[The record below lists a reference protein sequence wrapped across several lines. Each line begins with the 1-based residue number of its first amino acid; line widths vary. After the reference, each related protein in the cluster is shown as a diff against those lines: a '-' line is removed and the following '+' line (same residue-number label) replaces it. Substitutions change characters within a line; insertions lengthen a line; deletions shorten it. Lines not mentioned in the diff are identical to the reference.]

1 MNLNQSE
8 ALEVS
13 RDPFHTALDPSDI
26 LLTGQAAIV
35 TGAGGGIGQGIAL
48 GLAKFGA
55 DVAVLDIDPER
66 ASVTELGRE
75 ALALPVDVMDTER
88 LTAAV
93 EQSAEHFGH
102 LDILVNNAGGVS
114 ARLFLEQSE
123 RSWRRHI
130 DINLVSMLAATHAAA
145 PLMKDSGGGSIVN
158 VTSIEGFRAAP
169 MYAVYAACK
178 AGMINFTMTM
188 ALELSEHHIRVN
200 ALAPDQT
207 ITPGLRGN
215 RAGPVD
221 PSTWPERGVPDNPGA
236 WITTTPERGAE
247 GPNGTLRSIPSG
259 REGVIEDLA
268 ATAVFLCSPMGAY
281 ITGTTINVDGGTN
294 AARGWIG
301 TPSEGWSLTH

>member
-1 MNLNQSE
+1 MNLNQAE

-66 ASVTELGRE
+66 AERTAASIVELGRD
-75 ALALPVDVMDTER
+75 ALVLPADVMGTDQVTQ
-88 LTAAV
+88 AV
-93 EQSAEHFGH
+93 EQAAEHFGH
-102 LDILVNNAGGVS
+102 LNILVNNAGGVS

-123 RSWRRHI
+123 KSWRRHI

-145 PLMKDSGGGSIVN
+145 PIMKESGGGSIVN

-188 ALELSEHHIRVN
+188 ALELSEHHIRIN

-221 PSTWPERGVPDNPGA
+221 PSTW
-236 WITTTPERGAE
+236 PERGAE

-281 ITGTTINVDGGTN
+281 INGTTINVDGGTN

-301 TPSEGWSLTH
+301 TPSDGWSLQH

>member
-1 MNLNQSE
+1 VILNQSE
-8 ALEVS
+8 ALAVS

-66 ASVTELGRE
+66 AERTAASISELGRD
-75 ALALPVDVMDTER
+75 ALVVPADVMGTDQVTQ
-88 LTAAV
+88 AV
-93 EQSAEHFGH
+93 EQAAEHFGH
-102 LDILVNNAGGVS
+102 LNILVNNAGGVS

-123 RSWRRHI
+123 KSWRRHI

-145 PLMKDSGGGSIVN
+145 PLMKQSGGGSIVN

-188 ALELSEHHIRVN
+188 ALELSEHNIRIN

-221 PSTWPERGVPDNPGA
+221 PSTWPERG
-236 WITTTPERGAE
+236 AE

-268 ATAVFLCSPMGAY
+268 AAAVFLCSPMGAY
-281 ITGTTINVDGGTN
+281 VNGTTINVDGGTN

-301 TPSEGWSLTH
+301 TPSDGWSLSH

>member
-1 MNLNQSE
+1 VILNQEE
-8 ALEVS
+8 ALAVA

-55 DVAVLDIDPER
+55 DVER
-66 ASVTELGRE
+66 TAASITELGRKT
-75 ALALPVDVMDTER
+75 LVLPVDVMDSGRVTS
-88 LTAAV
+88 AV
-93 EQSAEHFGH
+93 EQTAAHFGH
-102 LDILVNNAGGVS
+102 LDILVNNAGGVNG
-114 ARLFLEQSE
+114 RLFLEQSE

-145 PLMKDSGGGSIVN
+145 PLMKESGGGSIVN

-188 ALELSEHHIRVN
+188 ALELSEHQIRIN
-200 ALAPDQT
+200 AIAPDQT

-215 RAGPVD
+215 RGGPVD
-221 PSTWPERGVPDNPGA
+221 PSSWPDRVAD
-236 WITTTPERGAE
+236 
-247 GPNGTLRSIPSG
+247 GPNGTRHAIPLG
-259 REGVIEDLA
+259 REGVVEDCA
-268 ATAVFLCSPMGAY
+268 ATAVFLCSSMGAY
-281 ITGTTINVDGGTN
+281 ITGMTINVDGGTN
-294 AARGWIG
+294 AARGWTG
-301 TPSEGWSLTH
+301 TPTDGWTLHH

>member
-1 MNLNQSE
+1 VILNQSE

-66 ASVTELGRE
+66 AERTAASIVELGRD
-75 ALALPVDVMDTER
+75 ALVLPADVMGTDQVTQ
-88 LTAAV
+88 AV
-93 EQSAEHFGH
+93 EQAAEHFGH
-102 LDILVNNAGGVS
+102 LNILVNNAGGVS
-114 ARLFLEQSE
+114 ARPFLEQSE
-123 RSWRRHI
+123 KSWRRHI

-145 PLMKDSGGGSIVN
+145 PIMKESGGGSIVN

-188 ALELSEHHIRVN
+188 ALELSEHRIRIN

-221 PSTWPERGVPDNPGA
+221 PSTW
-236 WITTTPERGAE
+236 PERGAE

-281 ITGTTINVDGGTN
+281 INGATINVDGGTN

-301 TPSEGWSLTH
+301 TPSEGWSLQH

>member
-1 MNLNQSE
+1 LNQAE

-66 ASVTELGRE
+66 AERTAASITELGRD
-75 ALALPVDVMDTER
+75 ALVLPADVMGTDQVTQ
-88 LTAAV
+88 AV
-93 EQSAEHFGH
+93 EQAAEHFGH
-102 LDILVNNAGGVS
+102 LNILVNNAGGVS

-145 PLMKDSGGGSIVN
+145 PIMKKSGGGSIVN

-188 ALELSEHHIRVN
+188 ALELSEHRIRIN
-200 ALAPDQT
+200 AIAPDQT

-215 RAGPVD
+215 RAGPID
-221 PSTWPERGVPDNPGA
+221 TSTW
-236 WITTTPERGAE
+236 PERGAE

-259 REGVIEDLA
+259 REGVVEDCA
-268 ATAVFLCSPMGAY
+268 STAVFLCSSMGAY
-281 ITGTTINVDGGTN
+281 INGTTINVDGGTN

-301 TPSEGWSLTH
+301 TPSEGWSLQH

>member
-1 MNLNQSE
+1 VNLNQSE

-66 ASVTELGRE
+66 AERTAASITELGRE
-75 ALALPVDVMDTER
+75 ALPLPVDVMDTER

-93 EQSAEHFGH
+93 EQAAERFGH
-102 LDILVNNAGGVS
+102 LNILVNNAGGVS

-145 PLMKDSGGGSIVN
+145 PLMKESGGGSIVN

-188 ALELSEHHIRVN
+188 ALELSEHHIRIN

-221 PSTWPERGVPDNPGA
+221 PSTWPERG
-236 WITTTPERGAE
+236 AE

-268 ATAVFLCSPMGAY
+268 AATVFLCSPLGAY
-281 ITGTTINVDGGTN
+281 VNGTTINVDGGTN

-301 TPSEGWSLTH
+301 TPSEGWSLSH

>member
-1 MNLNQSE
+1 MNLTQSE

-66 ASVTELGRE
+66 AERTAASVTELGRE
-75 ALALPVDVMDTER
+75 ARALPVDVMDTER

-123 RSWRRHI
+123 RSWRRLLHI
-130 DINLVSMLAATHAAA
+130 HLVFLLAATHAAA
-145 PLMKDSGGGSIVN
+145 PLMKEGGGGSIVN

-221 PSTWPERGVPDNPGA
+221 PSTWPERG
-236 WITTTPERGAE
+236 AE

>member
-1 MNLNQSE
+1 VNLNQAE

-35 TGAGGGIGQGIAL
+35 TGGGGGIGQGIAL

-55 DVAVLDIDPER
+55 DVAVFDIDLER
-66 ASVTELGRE
+66 AERTAASITELGRE

-93 EQSAEHFGH
+93 EQAAEHFGH
-102 LDILVNNAGGVS
+102 LNILVNNAGGVS

-123 RSWRRHI
+123 KSWRRHI

-145 PLMKDSGGGSIVN
+145 PIMKESGGGSIVN

-188 ALELSEHHIRVN
+188 ALELSEHHIRIN

-221 PSTWPERGVPDNPGA
+221 PTTW
-236 WITTTPERGAE
+236 PERGAE
-247 GPNGTLRSIPSG
+247 GPSGTLRSIPSG

-281 ITGTTINVDGGTN
+281 INGTTINVDGGTN

-301 TPSEGWSLTH
+301 TPSEGWSLQH

>member
-1 MNLNQSE
+1 MILNQAE

-26 LLTGQAAIV
+26 LLSGQAAIV

-66 ASVTELGRE
+66 AERTAASISEMGRDS
-75 ALALPVDVMDTER
+75 LVLPADVMDTDQV
-88 LTAAV
+88 TAAV
-93 EQSAEHFGH
+93 AQSADHFGH
-102 LDILVNNAGGVS
+102 LNILVNNAGGVS

-145 PLMKDSGGGSIVN
+145 PVMKESGGGSIVN
-158 VTSIEGFRAAP
+158 VTSIEGLRAAP

-188 ALELSEHHIRVN
+188 ALELSEHHIRIN
-200 ALAPDQT
+200 AIAPDQT
-207 ITPGLRGN
+207 ITPGLRGTAPG
-215 RAGPVD
+215 RLTRPPGPSAAPKAPTAPCTRSRRVARVLSRTAR
-221 PSTWPERGVPDNPGA
+221 PPRCSSARRWVRTSPAPRSTSMAER
-236 WITTTPERGAE
+236 TPRGW
-247 GPNGTLRSIPSG
+247 
-259 REGVIEDLA
+259 
-268 ATAVFLCSPMGAY
+268 
-281 ITGTTINVDGGTN
+281 TGTPT
-294 AARGWIG
+294 
-301 TPSEGWSLTH
+301 EGWTLHH

>member
-1 MNLNQSE
+1 M
-8 ALEVS
+8 
-13 RDPFHTALDPSDI
+13 
-26 LLTGQAAIV
+26 
-35 TGAGGGIGQGIAL
+35 
-48 GLAKFGA
+48 
-55 DVAVLDIDPER
+55 
-66 ASVTELGRE
+66 
-75 ALALPVDVMDTER
+75 
-88 LTAAV
+88 
-93 EQSAEHFGH
+93 
-102 LDILVNNAGGVS
+102 NNAGGVS

-123 RSWRRHI
+123 KSWRRHI

-145 PLMKDSGGGSIVN
+145 PIMKESGGGSIVN

-188 ALELSEHHIRVN
+188 ALELSEHHIRIN

-221 PSTWPERGVPDNPGA
+221 PSTWPERG
-236 WITTTPERGAE
+236 AE

-268 ATAVFLCSPMGAY
+268 AMAVFLCSPMGAY
-281 ITGTTINVDGGTN
+281 INGTTINVDGGTN

-301 TPSEGWSLTH
+301 TPSDGWSLQH

>member
-1 MNLNQSE
+1 VNLNQSE

-66 ASVTELGRE
+66 AERTAASITELGRE

-93 EQSAEHFGH
+93 EQAAAHFGH
-102 LDILVNNAGGVS
+102 LNILVNNAGGVS

-145 PLMKDSGGGSIVN
+145 PLMKESGGGSIVN

-188 ALELSEHHIRVN
+188 ALELSEHHIRIN

-221 PSTWPERGVPDNPGA
+221 PSTWPERG
-236 WITTTPERGAE
+236 AE

-268 ATAVFLCSPMGAY
+268 AAAVFLCSPMGAY